1 MFLGRYI
8 SIHFWLLGVVLLMA
22 SFCFKG
28 VVRPIFAV
36 IAGLLIGLSRGSIA
50 HNAYIYVSNMKGKEV
65 VIPGI
70 IDGDPIYKEGQTRF
84 VASSDSGGSYY
95 VSIRREVAISD
106 GDKIVVSGKL
116 SDGFGV
122 YVAAI

>member
-1 MFLGRYI
+1 
-8 SIHFWLLGVVLLMA
+8 MA

-28 VVRPIFAV
+28 ILRPIFAV
-36 IAGLLIGLSRGSIA
+36 MAGLLIGLSRGSIA
-50 HNAYIYVSNMKGKEV
+50 HNAYIYVSDMKGKEV
-65 VIPGI
+65 TISGI
-70 IDGDPIYKEGQTRF
+70 VNGDPIYKERQTRF
-84 VASSDSGGSYY
+84 VVSGSSGGSYY
-95 VSIRREVAISD
+95 VSVRREMAISD

>member
-1 MFLGRYI
+1 
-8 SIHFWLLGVVLLMA
+8 MA

-28 VVRPIFAV
+28 VIRPIFAV
-36 IAGLLIGLSRGSIA
+36 IAGLLIGLSRGSIS

-65 VIPGI
+65 VISGI
-70 IDGDPIYKEGQTRF
+70 IDGDPVYKEGQTRF
-84 VASSDSGGSYY
+84 VVSNDSGGSYY
-95 VSIRREVAISD
+95 VSIRREVVISD
-106 GDKIVVSGKL
+106 GDKIVASGKL